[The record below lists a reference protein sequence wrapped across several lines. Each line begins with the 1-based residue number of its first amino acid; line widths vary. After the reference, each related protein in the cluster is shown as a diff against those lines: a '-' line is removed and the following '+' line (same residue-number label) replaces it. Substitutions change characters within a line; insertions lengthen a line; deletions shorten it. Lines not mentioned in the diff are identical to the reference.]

1 MFDICDLT
9 DDFSQCT
16 PPLSGVPSSSN
27 TTTPYSKLSSVCR
40 TSIVKVNKLLHS
52 SSSGVSIPERK
63 VVPPASV
70 GGQKVWSVGVE
81 GGQRWG
87 EGRLSETPPLE
98 GDEVMV
104 EAEGEV
110 EHGEWGGMEGG
121 MEGERGSEGGGME
134 GERGSGF
141 NSVPLNANGSSE
153 HSAEKG
159 DVETADNAPVQSS
172 LVTHC
177 DSNSQQ
183 PRSV

>member
-81 GGQRWG
+81 GGQRG
-87 EGRLSETPPLE
+87 KEGRLSETPPLE

-110 EHGEWGGMEGG
+110 EHGEWGGMEG
-121 MEGERGSEGGGME
+121 ERGSEGGGVE
-134 GERGSGF
+134 GEREGGF
-141 NSVPLNANGSSE
+141 NSVPLNPNGSSE
-153 HSAEKG
+153 DSTEKG
-159 DVETADNAPVQSS
+159 DVETAADAPVQSS